1 MYAVSIGPWIFLSL
15 DGEHT
20 MELSDDV
27 KKGLIAGAFGLI
39 GTLFPVV
46 LSWSRD
52 RDAASTRHHK
62 IDEATKRVAFWDQWL
77 KLYSQLESPSGQTAS
92 QRVQKE
98 LALLGDIIENDS
110 LIAHTQSSRQQEKT
124 SQFTERIISLPAWRR
139 FFLLYRPER
148 SLAWFP
154 RLLFYSGL
162 LSIILFIAVQFT
174 ESKAGNTSAVGGLF
188 IFEFMAVVWC
198 TVFRYL
204 SRFLEQPHGPSIPV
218 TTSVP
223 PPPKG

>member
-1 MYAVSIGPWIFLSL
+1 MYAVSTGPWIFLSL

-39 GTLFPVV
+39 GTLFPVL

-52 RDAASTRHHK
+52 RDAASTRQHK

-77 KLYSQLESPSGQTAS
+77 KLYSQLESPSGETAS

-110 LIAHTQSSRQQEKT
+110 LIAHTQISRQQEKT

-162 LSIILFIAVQFT
+162 CPSSCSSQFNSPSPRLVIHPPSEDYSSSSSWPLSGAPSFA
-174 ESKAGNTSAVGGLF
+174 TSRASSSSPT
-188 IFEFMAVVWC
+188 AH
-198 TVFRYL
+198 RY
-204 SRFLEQPHGPSIPV
+204 P
-218 TTSVP
+218 
-223 PPPKG
+223 